1 MVQEKKEIL
10 VVLHCTVAGENDDL
24 LGVDETPI
32 VEINWAAIETL
43 ENKVSWILHDLLVYS
58 FGYKKAGVFTVW
70 IKGNT
75 SSVDVSKWYA
85 TKVLKLPKLTHVFP
99 LEK

>member
-1 MVQEKKEIL
+1 MVQENKEIL

-43 ENKVSWILHDLLVYS
+43 ENKVS
-58 FGYKKAGVFTVW
+58 
-70 IKGNT
+70 
-75 SSVDVSKWYA
+75 
-85 TKVLKLPKLTHVFP
+85 
-99 LEK
+99 